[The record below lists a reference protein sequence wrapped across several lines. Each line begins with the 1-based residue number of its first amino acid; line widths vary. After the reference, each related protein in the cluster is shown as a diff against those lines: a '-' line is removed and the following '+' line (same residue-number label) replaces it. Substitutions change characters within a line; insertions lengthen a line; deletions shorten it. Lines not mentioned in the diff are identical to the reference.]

1 MNLYDSIININ
12 VNYSFDS
19 KIRFKYLFE
28 LFSYDLLLDQIT
40 PWNIDPDFL
49 IDFLHLLNSF
59 FYPNVPQIFGEFQ
72 KNYLFILS
80 IFIFFKENFIRRYGT
95 HVVVSAKFGGDFK
108 IVHTT
113 KKSKVASVESFAQ
126 DCTTEAVSMFSGSWK
141 TSFNALVVNM
151 DKL

>member
-1 MNLYDSIININ
+1 
-12 VNYSFDS
+12 
-19 KIRFKYLFE
+19 
-28 LFSYDLLLDQIT
+28 LLDQIT
-40 PWNIDPDFL
+40 PWNIDPNFL
-49 IDFLHLLNSF
+49 IDFLHLPNSF
-59 FYPNVPQIFGEFQ
+59 FYPNAPQIFGEFQ

-80 IFIFFKENFIRRYGT
+80 ISIFFKENFIHRYGT

-151 DKL
+151 DINKSNKNTDTQKDDANMARKKQRT